1 MNVFHITAENF
12 ENEVIKAEC
21 PIVLDFYADWCEPC
35 RMMNPVLEEI
45 SNERRDVKVCK
56 LNVDHALKLA
66 AAYGISSI
74 PTIVVIKDG
83 RITDKSIGVTPKE
96 VVLAM
101 VDA

>member
-1 MNVFHITAENF
+1 MSRRAGLLCGLVRALSHDD
-12 ENEVIKAEC
+12 
-21 PIVLDFYADWCEPC
+21 PG
-35 RMMNPVLEEI
+35 LEEI